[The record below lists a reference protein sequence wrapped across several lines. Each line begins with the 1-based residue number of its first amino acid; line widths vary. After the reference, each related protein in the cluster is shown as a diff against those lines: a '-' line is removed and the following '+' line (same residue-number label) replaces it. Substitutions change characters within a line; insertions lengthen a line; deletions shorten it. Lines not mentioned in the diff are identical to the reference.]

1 MCQFWLSLPRN
12 ILVVKSF
19 DKSILFYLIEAPQML
34 WYYGKPVVPGFS
46 IAIDNVIILPVLLS
60 KLTGLM
66 NDVKL
71 SLNHLG

>member
-1 MCQFWLSLPRN
+1 
-12 ILVVKSF
+12 
-19 DKSILFYLIEAPQML
+19 ML